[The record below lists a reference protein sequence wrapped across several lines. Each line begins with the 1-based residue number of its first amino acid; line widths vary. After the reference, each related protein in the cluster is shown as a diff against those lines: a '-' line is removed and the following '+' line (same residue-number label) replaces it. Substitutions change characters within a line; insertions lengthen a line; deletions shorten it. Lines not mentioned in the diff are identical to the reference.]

1 LALHVADFG
10 EKDFLYSK
18 VRSNPRA
25 QRLLEISVGLCAALK
40 EGKLKTTI
48 DTSAN
53 GTGGEG
59 EIQVC

>member
-1 LALHVADFG
+1 LAVHVADFG
-10 EKDFLYSK
+10 EDDFLYSS

-25 QRLLEISVGLCAALK
+25 QRLLEISVGFCAALE

-48 DTSAN
+48 DASAY
-53 GTGGEG
+53 GTGGQV